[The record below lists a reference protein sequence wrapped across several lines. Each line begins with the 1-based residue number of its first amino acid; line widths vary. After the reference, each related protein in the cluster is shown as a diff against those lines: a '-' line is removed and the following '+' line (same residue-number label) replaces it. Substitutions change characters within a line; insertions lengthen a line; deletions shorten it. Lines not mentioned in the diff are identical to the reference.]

1 MSQTTLFKAPTQLP
15 EPKREVIVVFV
26 DRSMLT
32 PVEYCPKCEA
42 WHSREGDLRV
52 SRIYQWA
59 YADEF
64 YDSIGAPKP
73 EKVEEKQEDM
83 DKDELRT
90 LLKLLFI
97 SAVVKGRKHPV
108 RFP

>member
-1 MSQTTLFKAPTQLP
+1 MSETTLFKAPTQLP

-26 DRSMLT
+26 DRTMIS
-32 PVEYCPKCEA
+32 PAEYCTKCEE
-42 WHSREGDLRV
+42 WHSREGNLKP
-52 SRIYQWA
+52 SRIHQWT

-83 DKDELRT
+83 DKDELSA
-90 LLKLLFI
+90 LLKLLLL
-97 SAVVKGRKHPV
+97 SAVVSGRKQTVKFH
-108 RFP
+108 